1 MIENTEI
8 YASMG
13 LAQLAEEA
21 VNAADAAVRNSRA
34 AVVQAVNA
42 GRLLIAAKS
51 KVEHGQWKQW
61 LEENWQGEGRGYET
75 AKQYMRLAK
84 SDVDVQEADSI
95 REALQML
102 AEAKR
107 VARYPFEA
115 DEDDGEKGTC
125 EPFEPEPTPVANL
138 TPADIPEPEPQVVT
152 PAERDPQQRPTIK
165 EVTEETRQRIDRGK
179 PEPPRSAVDEVF
191 AALERLAAEQ
201 ADQQNMANRLRALA
215 DKLDPPEA
223 PATYQPG
230 PDVVIPSALN
240 NETALAAVGR
250 WVDYVNTAPNSK
262 TIAPNSPQEQE
273 LFRLLQRWGVNAE
286 AVEEMV
292 SRGISSGWDNLQRI
306 EQSAEVF

>member
-1 MIENTEI
+1 MIENTEV
-8 YASMG
+8 YASMN
-13 LAQLAEEA
+13 LTQLAEEA
-21 VNAADAAVRNSRA
+21 VSAADAAVRNSRA

-42 GRLLIAAKS
+42 GRLLIAAKA

-84 SDVDVQEADSI
+84 ANVDVQEADSI

-102 AEAKR
+102 AEAKK
-107 VARYPFEA
+107 VARYPFDA
-115 DEDDGEKGTC
+115 DEGDGKNDTRDA
-125 EPFEPEPTPVANL
+125 FEPEPTPAANL
-138 TPADIPEPEPQVVT
+138 TPADIPEPEPQVTT
-152 PAERDPQQRPTIK
+152 PAERDPQPRPTIK
-165 EVTEETRQRIDRGK
+165 EVTPETTQRIDTGT
-179 PEPPRSAVDEVF
+179 PEPPKNAVDEVF
-191 AALERLAAEQ
+191 AALERLADEQ
-201 ADQQNMANRLRALA
+201 ANQRDMANRLRALA

-223 PATYQPG
+223 PATYHPG
-230 PDVVIPSALN
+230 PDVVVPSALN
-240 NETALAAVGR
+240 NETALAAIGR

-273 LFRLLQRWGVNAE
+273 LFRLLLRWGVNAE
-286 AVEEMV
+286 TVEEMV

>member
-1 MIENTEI
+1 MIENTEV
-8 YASMG
+8 YASMD

-42 GRLLIAAKS
+42 GRLLIAAKA

-61 LEENWQGEGRGYET
+61 LVDNWQGEGRGYDM
-75 AKQYMRLAK
+75 AKRFMRLAQTN
-84 SDVDVQEADSI
+84 VDVSEAKSI

-102 AEAKR
+102 VDAKKGTRAPFESAEAK
-107 VARYPFEA
+107 VEHAQHL
-115 DEDDGEKGTC
+115 
-125 EPFEPEPTPVANL
+125 EPTPAANL
-138 TPADIPEPEPQVVT
+138 TPVDIPEPEPQVT
-152 PAERDPQQRPTIK
+152 APAERDPQPRPTIR
-165 EVTEETRQRIDRGK
+165 EVTLETTQQIDRGTS
-179 PEPPRSAVDEVF
+179 EPPRNAVDEVF
-191 AALERLAAEQ
+191 AALERLADEQ
-201 ADQQNMANRLRALA
+201 ADQRDMANRLRALA
-215 DKLDPPEA
+215 DKLDPPDV

-230 PDVVIPSALN
+230 PDVVVPSALN
-240 NETALAAVGR
+240 NETALAAIGR
-250 WVDYVNTAPNSK
+250 WVDYVNSAPNSK

-286 AVEEMV
+286 TVEEMV